1 MPRGTVLVRSKNK
14 SFSFFKLVVSKGK
27 AFGCYVD
34 RLPKT
39 PPFKGR
45 RFHYQVQSLSKFY
58 AQQKSDPQNTSRFFN
73 LCWHRSIFPGS
84 RPPSIFDTDELN
96 FCVRNGNRW
105 ILIAISTDL
114 NGDPWENRTPDYA
127 VRGRRL
133 SRLTNGPYGAP
144 SGTRTRDP
152 LIKSQLLYQLS

>member
-1 MPRGTVLVRSKNK
+1 MTVL
-14 SFSFFKLVVSKGK
+14 SFFEIRQL
-27 AFGCYVD
+27 AI
-34 RLPKT
+34 LPDLGWSST
-39 PPFKGR
+39 FA
-45 RFHYQVQSLSKFY
+45 V
-58 AQQKSDPQNTSRFFN
+58 
-73 LCWHRSIFPGS
+73 
-84 RPPSIFDTDELN
+84 DELN

>member
-1 MPRGTVLVRSKNK
+1 MLSLSTRHR
-14 SFSFFKLVVSKGK
+14 SFSSCFPTLSDRCRKIVIFLNYCLTSTRLMRV
-27 AFGCYVD
+27 AF
-34 RLPKT
+34 L
-39 PPFKGR
+39 
-45 RFHYQVQSLSKFY
+45 
-58 AQQKSDPQNTSRFFN
+58 N

-152 LIKSQLLYQLS
+152 LIKSQLLYQLSYWRIKDTP